1 MLNYSW
7 LGGHSS
13 HVFLVS
19 FPHSL
24 DQEDQLLHARAHVS
38 SLSLSLSL
46 CEYIS
51 DANSQIP
58 SPILSFDL
66 ILGALS
72 PHVRSNK

>member
-1 MLNYSW
+1 MSSLSLFPIHLTKRTNYCMPV
-7 LGGHSS
+7 HT
-13 HVFLVS
+13 
-19 FPHSL
+19 FP
-24 DQEDQLLHARAHVS
+24 
-38 SLSLSLSL
+38 LSLSLSL

>member
-1 MLNYSW
+1 MSSLSLLPIHLTKRTNYCMPVHTFDPP
-7 LGGHSS
+7 LY
-13 HVFLVS
+13 
-19 FPHSL
+19 
-24 DQEDQLLHARAHVS
+24 
-38 SLSLSLSL
+38 LSLSLSL